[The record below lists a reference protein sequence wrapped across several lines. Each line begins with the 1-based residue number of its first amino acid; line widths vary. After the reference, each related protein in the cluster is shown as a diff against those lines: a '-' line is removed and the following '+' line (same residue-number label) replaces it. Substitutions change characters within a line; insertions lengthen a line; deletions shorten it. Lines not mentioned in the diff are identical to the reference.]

1 MIKDGNQPVAAPPLF
16 SPRVRQGGPET
27 DRKIR
32 HLRSAAD
39 HGLAIYQGLIDRR
52 GGVAVHRF
60 PVSRLTNGRLLFDTV
75 ADSISRVSASSSSSA
90 RDGRPSLPGM
100 RRANRADVG
109 QNGLELHP
117 LLGRPFAKTDVRDAR
132 AERGKPRAS

>member
-1 MIKDGNQPVAAPPLF
+1 MSSNSDP
-16 SPRVRQGGPET
+16 
-27 DRKIR
+27 
-32 HLRSAAD
+32 
-39 HGLAIYQGLIDRR
+39 AIYRALIDGR

-75 ADSISRVSASSSSSA
+75 AGSISRVSASSSSA